1 MGSNLFQYKL
11 SSNIRP
17 HPNLNLTLIEFLSPG
32 EFSMSKS
39 RLIEARDAGE
49 HRISLKLSIFLLLTL

>member
-17 HPNLNLTLIEFLSPG
+17 HPNLNLTLRLNFQ
-32 EFSMSKS
+32 FNSMSKS